1 MPPASSPPSPRD
13 RPAPASRLYQ
23 IFAVLSENPFR
34 LLGLSPPASARDV
47 EREGARLLA
56 VVSAGL
62 DDPRQMAPLG
72 PAERSAEQVRWA
84 IAELRDPHR
93 RAVHEFFWPACQSLP
108 IDLKRL
114 GELLD
119 RLSAPL
125 PGDATL
131 AQVLQDL
138 AGEIVPVPPPYR
150 IPPELAARLEEL
162 LSPAPRLAR
171 APDLCPDS
179 LDLPGLFPL
188 PAVQDPPTEL
198 GVKKGPK

>member
-1 MPPASSPPSPRD
+1 MSPATPPQPD
-13 RPAPASRLYQ
+13 RPAPASRLHQ

-34 LLGLSPPASARDV
+34 LLGLSPQASARDV

-56 VVSAGL
+56 LVAAGL
-62 DDPRQMAPLG
+62 DDPKDLAPLG

-108 IDLKRL
+108 IDRERL
-114 GELLD
+114 FELLD
-119 RLSAPL
+119 RLSTPL
-125 PGDATL
+125 PGDAPL

-138 AGEIVPVPPPYR
+138 AGEIVPLPPPYQL
-150 IPPELAARLEEL
+150 PPELASRLEEL
-162 LSPAPRLAR
+162 LAPAPRAAR

-188 PAVQDPPTEL
+188 PSAHDPSTE
-198 GVKKGPK
+198 KGPK

>member
-1 MPPASSPPSPRD
+1 MPPAPE
-13 RPAPASRLYQ
+13 RPAPTSRLHQ
-23 IFAVLSENPFR
+23 VFAVLCENPFR
-34 LLGLSPPASARDV
+34 LLGLSPQASARDV

-56 VVSAGL
+56 VVSAGM
-62 DDPRQMAPLG
+62 DDPKDMAPLG

-119 RLSAPL
+119 RLTTPL
-125 PGDATL
+125 PGDAPL

-138 AGEIVPVPPPYR
+138 AGEIVPLPPPFQM
-150 IPPELAARLEEL
+150 PPELASQLEAL
-162 LSPAPRLAR
+162 LSPPPRTAR
-171 APDLCPDS
+171 APDLCPDA

-188 PAVQDPPTEL
+188 PTTRDEEPE
-198 GVKKGPK
+198 

>member
-1 MPPASSPPSPRD
+1 M
-13 RPAPASRLYQ
+13 LC
-23 IFAVLSENPFR
+23 ENPFR
-34 LLGLSPPASARDV
+34 LLGLTPQASARDV

-56 VVSAGL
+56 LIAAGM
-62 DDPRQMAPLG
+62 DDPTELAPLG

-114 GELLD
+114 DELLA
-119 RLSAPL
+119 RLTTPL
-125 PGDATL
+125 PGDAPL

-138 AGEIVPVPPPYR
+138 AGELVPVPPQYR
-150 IPPELAARLEEL
+150 MPQELADRLEEL
-162 LSPAPRLAR
+162 LSPAPRTAN

-188 PAVQDPPTEL
+188 PAPDTDEP
-198 GVKKGPK
+198 